1 MFFAAALQVLDRA
14 LLGAAGQ
21 NWWTVLS
28 GRMRAQHAWQQHK
41 AGMTVLD
48 AVTRLEN
55 YGLCSHT
62 HAELA
67 GRCEFAL
74 QSGTPAR
81 TLLKHALII

>member
-1 MFFAAALQVLDRA
+1 
-14 LLGAAGQ
+14 
-21 NWWTVLS
+21 
-28 GRMRAQHAWQQHK
+28 MRAQHAWRQHE
-41 AGMTVLD
+41 AGMTVLE

-74 QSGTPAR
+74 QSGA
-81 TLLKHALII
+81 